1 MLLTG
6 FAGDEKVSF
15 VFLIF
20 LMLAAFDSTRFDF
33 TSTDLKH
40 PVLCCGIERTGGAR
54 EVHVRHS

>member
-1 MLLTG
+1 
-6 FAGDEKVSF
+6 

-20 LMLAAFDSTRFDF
+20 LMLAAFDLTRFEF

-40 PVLCCGIERTGGAR
+40 PVLCCGIERTGGAS